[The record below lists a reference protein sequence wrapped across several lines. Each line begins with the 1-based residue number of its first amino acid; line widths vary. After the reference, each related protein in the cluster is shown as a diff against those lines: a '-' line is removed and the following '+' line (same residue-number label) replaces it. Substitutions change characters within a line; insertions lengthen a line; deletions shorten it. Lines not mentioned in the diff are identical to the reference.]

1 MRAAAAALAAPIV
14 LALGSPAAFAEEPKQ
29 LDMLLGDRVNV
40 CSAALAACPLQSSA
54 CDDPKVA
61 AVELGKVGAEIRAV
75 SPGTTL
81 CGLLGAGGLRRV
93 VRVTVTA
100 SPPSGAKG
108 PAR

>member
-1 MRAAAAALAAPIV
+1 MRATALAALTAV
-14 LALGSPAAFAEEPKQ
+14 ALGSHAALAEEPKQ
-29 LDMLLGDRVNV
+29 LDMIVGDRVNV
-40 CSAALAACPLQSSA
+40 CTAALAACPVQSTL

-61 AVELGKVGAEIRAV
+61 AVELGKAGAEIKAV

-100 SPPSGAKG
+100 PPGGAKG